1 VKSKN
6 WKEKESLEER
16 GTRRYIERII
26 EEKLAEQEIKEYIET
41 DDEYEERVPDG
52 FRPERI

>member
-1 VKSKN
+1 MKSKN